1 MKKTEVSYIQQIDAA
16 VQFIQSRVPYQP
28 EVGIILG
35 TGLGKLINEINV
47 EQEINYVEIPYFP
60 VSTVE
65 THTGKLVFGKLEGK
79 QVVIMKGRFH
89 YYEGYSMKEVTFP
102 VRVLKRLGINYLFV
116 SNAAGGLNPLHKIG
130 ELMIINDHIDL
141 FPENPLRGMNLES
154 FGLRFPDL
162 SDPYDLEL
170 IERALQIGERHNL
183 GVHQGIYAGLQGP
196 NLETKAEYS
205 YLRFIGA
212 DAVGMSTIPE
222 VIVARH
228 MELPVFA
235 ISAITDLCSPG
246 NVKKISIQEVIA
258 AANKAEPGMQLIFKG
273 LIAQL

>member
-1 MKKTEVSYIQQIDAA
+1 MSYIQQIDAA
-16 VQFIQSRVPYQP
+16 AQFIQSRVPYQS

-35 TGLGKLINEINV
+35 TGLGKLIDEINI

-65 THTGKLVFGKLEGK
+65 THTGRLVFGELEGK
-79 QVVIMKGRFH
+79 RVVIMKGRFH

-141 FPENPLRGMNLES
+141 FPENPLRGINLES
-154 FGLRFPDL
+154 FGLRFPDM
-162 SDPYDLEL
+162 SDPYDLDL
-170 IERALQIGERHNL
+170 IERALQIGEKNNL
-183 GVHQGIYAGLQGP
+183 RVHQGIYAGLQGP
-196 NLETKAEYS
+196 NLETKAEYN

-212 DAVGMSTIPE
+212 DAVGMSTVPE

-246 NVKKISIQEVIA
+246 NVKRISIQEVIA
-258 AANKAEPGMQLIFKG
+258 AANIAEPGMQLIIKG